1 MALNAPSG
9 LAPFLGA
16 EARRN
21 PLNVR
26 PLYDRL
32 LVKRVQEE
40 EATKGGIIIPDA
52 AKEKPQEGRVI
63 AAGGGKLMD
72 DGKIRA
78 LTVAK
83 GDRVLF
89 TKFAGTEFQVDGEQ
103 HLIIRED
110 DVLAILN

>member
-1 MALNAPSG
+1 MK
-9 LAPFLGA
+9 
-16 EARRN
+16 
-21 PLNVR
+21 VR

-32 LVKRVQEE
+32 LVKRVEE
-40 EATKGGIIIPDA
+40 EAATKGGIIIPDS
-52 AKEKPQEGRVI
+52 AKEKPLEGRVI
-63 AAGGGKLMD
+63 AAGGGKPME
-72 DGKIRA
+72 DGKLRA

-110 DVLAILN
+110 EVLAVLA